1 MIESVTPSQIRQFRR
16 EGFLHVSGFLSEDEL
31 TTWRQEIDA
40 AVAQQ
45 RGGRSLDGTPAGNKD
60 GHYANVFLQ
69 QILLSR
75 ISPGVHELM
84 HNPQL
89 GRIACD
95 LAGIDAI
102 RIWHDQALIKEPL
115 SNATAFHRDVPF
127 WSFDSHQ
134 AISVWVALDDAT
146 LQNGCLYILPGSQT
160 MTDFKPGGIGE
171 NMGELTAQYPVLADI
186 EPVPVTV
193 SAGDAIYIDGMVAHG
208 AGPNMTT
215 GYRRAMTCAY
225 MPDGA
230 TFNGKR
236 NILSDAYQASLS
248 IGDVLDND
256 EELPRIFSR
265 SMAVS

>member
-45 RGGRSLDGTPAGNKD
+45 RGGRSLDGTPAGDKD

-69 QILLSR
+69 QMLLSR

-127 WSFDSHQ
+127 W
-134 AISVWVALDDAT
+134 
-146 LQNGCLYILPGSQT
+146 
-160 MTDFKPGGIGE
+160 
-171 NMGELTAQYPVLADI
+171 
-186 EPVPVTV
+186 
-193 SAGDAIYIDGMVAHG
+193 
-208 AGPNMTT
+208 
-215 GYRRAMTCAY
+215 
-225 MPDGA
+225 
-230 TFNGKR
+230 
-236 NILSDAYQASLS
+236 
-248 IGDVLDND
+248 
-256 EELPRIFSR
+256 
-265 SMAVS
+265 